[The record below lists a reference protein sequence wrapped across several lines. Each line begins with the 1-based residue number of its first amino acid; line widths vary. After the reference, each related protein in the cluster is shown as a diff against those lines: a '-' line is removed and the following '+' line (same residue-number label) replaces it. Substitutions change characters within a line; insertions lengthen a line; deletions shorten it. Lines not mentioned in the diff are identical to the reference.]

1 MQQII
6 DLLKTKPQV
15 KLQGNADLRWIID
28 TGASNHV
35 TANLSLLRNI
45 KTTENNQV
53 VLSDGQ
59 TANCN
64 QISYV
69 MLRDG
74 LIIDNVIFVPKLNCI
89 LILKVN

>member
-1 MQQII
+1 MQKILH
-6 DLLKTKPQV
+6 LLSTKTQS
-15 KLQGNADLRWIID
+15 KLQGNIHLRWIID
-28 TGASNHV
+28 IRESNRVTG
-35 TANLSLLRNI
+35 NLCLLRNI
-45 KTTENNQV
+45 KSIVNNSV
-53 VLSDGQ
+53 ELPDGQ